1 MINIPEI
8 HSIWLDYEND
18 PQYIERW
25 IQLSPGSVPIRQK
38 KPCRKALSVR
48 PTTPIQ
54 RPDTKWIIE
63 ETGKEIITLQ
73 AMTEHVY
80 RTWHQRGEMQQ
91 EGWVEYNLVT
101 YEGTRRAD
109 LLFILKEIRK
119 QYNENRSVLVAILH
133 QAASRLHLS
142 DAGSLLTGLEHLIE
156 AINLEQASFL
166 TEI

>member
-1 MINIPEI
+1 VDSGHNHHRALFLCAKRSLAE
-8 HSIWLDYEND
+8 
-18 PQYIERW
+18 
-25 IQLSPGSVPIRQK
+25 
-38 KPCRKALSVR
+38 KPYLF
-48 PTTPIQ
+48 
-54 RPDTKWIIE
+54 E
-63 ETGKEIITLQ
+63 ETGQEIITLQ

-80 RTWHQRGEMQQ
+80 RTWQQRGEMQQ

-156 AINLEQASFL
+156 AINLEQATFL